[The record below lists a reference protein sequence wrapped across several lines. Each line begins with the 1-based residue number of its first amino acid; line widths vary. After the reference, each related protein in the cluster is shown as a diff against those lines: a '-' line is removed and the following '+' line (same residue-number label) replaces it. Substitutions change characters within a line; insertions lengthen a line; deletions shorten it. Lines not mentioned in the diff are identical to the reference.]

1 MTTTA
6 STQPGW
12 SAMRQGAVAMWRT
25 GRFDTVAIAT
35 RTGLSEGEVCKL
47 IHADRER
54 RRSGQ

>member
-6 STQPGW
+6 STQTGW
-12 SAMRQGAVAMWRT
+12 NAMRQGAAAMWRI

-35 RTGLSEGEVCKL
+35 RTGLSEADVCRL